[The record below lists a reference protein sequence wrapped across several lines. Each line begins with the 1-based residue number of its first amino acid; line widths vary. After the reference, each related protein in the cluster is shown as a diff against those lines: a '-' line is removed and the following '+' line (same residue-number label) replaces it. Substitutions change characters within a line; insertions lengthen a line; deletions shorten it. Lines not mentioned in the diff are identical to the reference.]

1 MPVSDQIE
9 LARLRITPSCGF
21 MPLSV
26 HLLKLVQRGDAY
38 HIQVTEQ
45 QGPSRKRW
53 RVTVPADEVTQQ
65 LDLLR
70 RATLPAFPVSPLVC
84 DGEYVELTIHG
95 EFSDLTLGWWT
106 IAPDGAESLSDFA
119 DWMRK
124 LALPDEEESDDE

>member
-1 MPVSDQIE
+1 MADTVE
-9 LARLRITPSCGF
+9 LARLRITPSCGCF
-21 MPLSV
+21 PLAV
-26 HLLKLVQRGDAY
+26 HLLKLLRRGDAY

-45 QGPSRKRW
+45 QGQSRKRW
-53 RVTVPADEVTQQ
+53 RVAVPTEEVTRQ

-70 RATLPAFPVSPLVC
+70 RSSLPAFPVSPLVC

-95 EFSDLTLGWWT
+95 EFSNLTLGWWT
-106 IAPDGAESLSDFA
+106 IAPDGAESLNDFA